1 MPSNPPSPASRCGRP
16 TQRSQSTPK
25 TAGALAGGLPS
36 GRICAASAYNWT
48 VPRCIAALLL
58 TLPLLLTAQDR
69 FWEKPPAQW
78 SEEQL
83 ENLLRDSPWAQPA
96 EGSKRTGLTANS
108 LTTFLA
114 TAKPIRLAEAEWV
127 RRRIRKPEI
136 QRAIRDARAEFNE
149 YIEKHA
155 GNVIVLAVAC
165 EPNAL
170 ADAQDARKMEE
181 DSYLKVGK
189 KKFKLLGHFP
199 PTPSD
204 PLLRLMFQRDVDPK
218 AKTLEFEFYLP
229 GGPSPYR
236 QVSYKVADL
245 AGEM

>member
-1 MPSNPPSPASRCGRP
+1 V
-16 TQRSQSTPK
+16 QR
-25 TAGALAGGLPS
+25 
-36 GRICAASAYNWT
+36 RI
-48 VPRCIAALLL
+48 ALLL
-58 TLPLLLTAQDR
+58 AAGLLSAQDR
-69 FWEKPPAQW
+69 FWEKPPQEW

-96 EGSKRTGLTANS
+96 EGSRRTGLGAGP
-108 LTTFLA
+108 LQTFLA

-127 RRRIRKPEI
+127 RRRVRKPEVA
-136 QRAIRDARAEFNE
+136 RAIRDARAEFNE

-155 GNVIVLAVAC
+155 GNVIVLAIAC
-165 EPNAL
+165 DPNAL
-170 ADAQDARKMEE
+170 ADGQDARKMEE
-181 DSYLKVGK
+181 DSSLKVGK

-199 PTPSD
+199 PTPAD

-236 QVSYKVADL
+236 QVSYKIAEL
-245 AGEM
+245 GGEM